1 MAVDLPPDPKPSSTQ
16 TRSAFVSAMAAMV
29 DWFYVMIPQFNA
41 AIQALNMNATNG
53 TSSTFVSIGT
63 GSKSFTAST
72 GKSWVVG
79 MTLKIAYSSGAWIL
93 GEVTSYD
100 SGTGAL
106 VLDSRVSQ
114 GSGSYSSWTISLAPN
129 DLNVGDH
136 VVSVHTGNDYGSAKT
151 KFRRFT
157 TIDENVGSSI
167 TYADSASNGASFTI
181 NATGIY
187 SLYYQDSGQ
196 DMHAIT
202 RNYSAGTSNP
212 NVAVGPS
219 DILAISNTTG
229 SSIKSVSRVAKLIA
243 GDVINA
249 HTSGIS
255 TDTSNDVYFSIR
267 RLS

>member
-41 AIQALNMNATNG
+41 AIQALNLNATNG

-106 VLDSRVSQ
+106 VLNSRVSQ

-157 TIDENVGSSI
+157 TVDENVGSSI
-167 TYADSASNGASFTI
+167 TYADSAENGASFTI

-187 SLYYQDSGQ
+187 SLYYQDVGA
-196 DMHAIT
+196 DVHAIT
-202 RNYSAGTSNP
+202 RNYSAGTSGP
-212 NVAVGPS
+212 AAVDPS
-219 DILAISNTTG
+219 DIMAISSTTG
-229 SSIKSVSRVAKLIA
+229 GAVKSVSRVSKLTA
-243 GDVINA
+243 GDIVNA
-249 HTSGIS
+249 HTGGVSS
-255 TDTSNDVYFSIR
+255 DTSNDVYFSIR